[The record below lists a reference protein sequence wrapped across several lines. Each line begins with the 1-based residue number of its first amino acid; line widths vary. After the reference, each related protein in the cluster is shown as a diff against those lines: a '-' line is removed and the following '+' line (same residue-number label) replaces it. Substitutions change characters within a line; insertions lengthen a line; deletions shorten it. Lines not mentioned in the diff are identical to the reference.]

1 MENMESE
8 FKEYFGTDHV
18 FFVSSGKAALYLILL
33 ALKSIRN
40 RTKVIIPAYTCY
52 SVPSAVLKA
61 GLKIV
66 PCDIRAETLDFDYD
80 ALKILPDDD
89 TLCIIPTH
97 LFGIPSDV
105 DNIKNICKGRGI
117 YIVEDAAQAMG
128 GTFGG
133 KKLGTLGDVAFFSLG
148 RGKNITC
155 GSGGIIVTC
164 SEEIADVLRKV
175 YRGVMRVTVREYMIN
190 IISVVLMTLFITPY
204 LYWFPHGLP
213 FLKIGET
220 KFYRDFPVLRLSGFQ
235 AGLMRRWREA
245 LDAYNHRR
253 SEIGEYYRKELKL
266 EKTLPIF
273 SISFP
278 YLRFPVYVSRRN
290 PVKDNVREHCRFFGI
305 TRMYPDS
312 VNNIK
317 EIRDRFHGLSYR
329 NSETIAQTLFT
340 LPTHS
345 LMRNQDKMNVCK
357 IVRQLMDEM
366 PTHG

>member
-1 MENMESE
+1 MVNRNVMENMESE

-66 PCDIRAETLDFDYD
+66 PCDIRAETLDFDSE
-80 ALKILPDDD
+80 ALKILLDDD

-105 DNIKNICKGRGI
+105 DNIKNICQGRGI
-117 YIVEDAAQAMG
+117 YIIEDAAQAMG
-128 GTFGG
+128 VTSGE

-155 GSGGIIVTC
+155 GSGGIIVTY
-164 SEEIADVLRKV
+164 SEEIADVLRKL
-175 YRGVMRVTVREYMIN
+175 YRGVKRVTVREYLAD
-190 IISVVLMTLFITPY
+190 IISVVLMSLFIMPF

-220 KFYRDFPVLRLSGFQ
+220 KFYRDFPVFRLSGFQ

-245 LDAYNHRR
+245 LDAYNRGR
-253 SEIGEYYRKELKL
+253 
-266 EKTLPIF
+266 
-273 SISFP
+273 
-278 YLRFPVYVSRRN
+278 
-290 PVKDNVREHCRFFGI
+290 
-305 TRMYPDS
+305 
-312 VNNIK
+312 
-317 EIRDRFHGLSYR
+317 
-329 NSETIAQTLFT
+329 A
-340 LPTHS
+340 
-345 LMRNQDKMNVCK
+345 
-357 IVRQLMDEM
+357 
-366 PTHG
+366 

>member
-1 MENMESE
+1 MEKMESE
-8 FKEYFGTDHV
+8 YKEYFGTDHV

-52 SVPSAVLKA
+52 SVPSAVSKA

-117 YIVEDAAQAMG
+117 YIIEDAAQAMG
-128 GTFGG
+128 GTFGE

-155 GSGGIIVTC
+155 GSGGIIVTY

-175 YRGVMRVTVREYMIN
+175 YRGVKRVTVREYLVN
-190 IISVVLMTLFITPY
+190 IISVVLMILFITPY

-220 KFYRDFPVLRLSGFQ
+220 KFYRDFPVFRLSGFQ
-235 AGLMRRWREA
+235 AGLMRRWREV
-245 LDAYNHRR
+245 LDAYNHGR
-253 SEIGEYYRKELKL
+253 SQIGGYYLKELKL
-266 EKTLPIF
+266 EKTLPIYSF
-273 SISFP
+273 SFP
-278 YLRFPVYVSRRN
+278 YLRFPVYAGRN

-317 EIRDRFHGLSYR
+317 EIGDRFNGMSYR

-357 IVRQLMDEM
+357 IVRNLRDWL